1 VEAAV
6 QEPDPQLIAAAR
18 RGDLHAFEQL
28 VRRFQGDVW
37 RLSFHLVR
45 DETLAD
51 DITQNAFVRVFR
63 FLPRYR
69 GDSKFT
75 TWLFSIARNC
85 ALDEIRRSQRLKR
98 TAEALRA
105 EPETP
110 QREVGL
116 ALEVREALANLPLEL
131 REPVVLIDMFG
142 TPYAEVATIL
152 KTPVGTIKS
161 RVHRARALLAEAM
174 KERRER
180 SGDG

>member
-1 VEAAV
+1 M
-6 QEPDPQLIAAAR
+6 QEPDPQVIAAAR
-18 RGDLHAFEQL
+18 RGDLRAFEQL
-28 VRRFQGDVW
+28 VRRFQADVW

-45 DETLAD
+45 DEALAD
-51 DITQNAFVRVFR
+51 DVTQNAFVRVFR

-85 ALDEIRRSQRLKR
+85 ALDEIRRAQRLKR
-98 TAEALRA
+98 TADALRG
-105 EPETP
+105 EPERP

-116 ALEVREALANLPLEL
+116 ALEVREALAKLPLEL

-142 TPYAEVATIL
+142 TPYAEVARIL
-152 KTPVGTIKS
+152 KAPVGTIKS

-174 KERRER
+174 QERRE
-180 SGDG
+180 SSSEG